1 MRVLGIDLGTKRI
14 GIALSNS
21 DRTVATPYTVITRS
35 NDKDQDRKQIIE
47 IANEWEITTLVIGL
61 PFSLDGTLGPAAQ
74 RTKDEIDELQ
84 KLTNLEIHTF
94 DERFTTV
101 TAERTLRDQN
111 IGANKSRGLVDQ
123 VAAAIILQAW
133 LDTQLHERSVPNK
146 ETTNG

>member
-21 DRTVATPYTVITRS
+21 ERTVATPYTVITRS
-35 NDKDQDRKQIIE
+35 NDKHQDQNQIIE
-47 IANEWEITTLVIGL
+47 IANEWEATTLVFGL
-61 PFSLDGTLGPAAQ
+61 PISLDGTLGPAAQ
-74 RTKDEIDELQ
+74 RTKDEIEELQ

-101 TAERTLRDQN
+101 TAEQILRDQN
-111 IGANKSRGLVDQ
+111 VGANKSRGLVDQ

-133 LDTQLHERSVPNK
+133 LDTQLNTHPISNK